1 MKNLIVVLTS
11 FMMLIVLEGKS
22 QSFLSV
28 NHYGSTANDM
38 GRGICTDAS
47 GNVYMVG
54 EYNDSITF
62 GTTVLR
68 SSNYKSAFLVK
79 YNASGTVLW
88 AKRFTGTN
96 SGITAAKVRCD
107 NAGNIYVVGTFY
119 GIAKYDTVSTTIGVS
134 GGSTDIFISK
144 INASNG
150 ALLWLKSFG
159 STNGNDLVNSIAVD
173 GSNNLYLT
181 GQFSATCSFGN
192 GITLTSVNNP
202 LMGPSLDCY
211 TVKFNASGIAQ
222 WAKSGGSYS
231 DDMGYSVA
239 VDAAGNSYVS
249 GNFLNTATFSGYSLT
264 SSGSVDI
271 FVVGYDPLGNMQLL
285 MKAGSS
291 DYEGSYGI
299 TLDGQGYFY
308 ITGLHDGPTVFDT
321 ITAVPNGSYDMYL
334 AKYSVTGHIQWV
346 NSTIS
351 DQWES
356 GTAVVVDSK
365 GNPYVTGNVYHGGTS
380 MFAETNIVGYGY
392 YDPFVVKYNPKGEFQ
407 WANHGGSYDYDEPL
421 DMAVADS
428 GKLYISGY
436 YSSSAIFG
444 NNTFNTTGG
453 NDVLLLKLRT
463 DLTTSPITGSVFCA
477 GQPINIPFKSNIP
490 LNAGNVFTAQVSD
503 ANGRFTNATNIGSLT
518 SSLTTGIITA
528 IIPDNMP
535 EGNAYR
541 FRIIS
546 SDSARLGEDNGANI
560 TIHALPAAIISS
572 NGISI
577 CGNDSL
583 ALISTPIAGNTYKW
597 YNGGTLI
604 SGAVSSTYYAKATG
618 TYNAVVTNASGCSRT
633 SNTISVV
640 KTFNVPATPGT
651 ISGVAR
657 PCPGDTGVTYS
668 IVPVAYATKYAWT
681 VPPGATITSS
691 DTTYTIKVNYST
703 GFTNST
709 ITVKAINACG
719 SSAAKTKSIY
729 RNIPGIPSVISG
741 PSTGV
746 CSGSTQVYSV
756 GAVNYATTYLWTI
769 PAGITINSGQ
779 GTTSITLTFPAG
791 YTSGTIS
798 VKAGNSCG
806 FGTARS
812 LTIKSIPPTPATI
825 TGPSTVCA
833 QQQGVSFKAAASAG
847 ATAYTWIVPSG
858 STITYGQGTDSIV
871 MKFGAV
877 GGNVKVKA
885 VNVCGTSTA
894 KSKAVIMNCREDGTS
909 AMNDMS
915 VLIYPNPSANTFTIN
930 PSFND
935 NGTYALTIHD
945 VLGRTVASFDKIEI
959 GKEFTFGS
967 EFNDGV
973 YFVEILKDEYR
984 QIVRIIKSH

>member
-11 FMMLIVLEGKS
+11 FLMLIVVEGKS

-47 GNVYMVG
+47 GNVFMVG

-79 YNASGTVLW
+79 YNSSGTVLW

-107 NAGNIYVVGTFY
+107 NAGNIFVVGTFH
-119 GIAKYDTVSTTIGVS
+119 GIAKYDTVSTTIGVA
-134 GGSTDIFISK
+134 GGTTDIFISK
-144 INASNG
+144 INGSNG
-150 ALLWLKSFG
+150 ALAWLKAVG
-159 STNGNDLVNSIAVD
+159 STNGNDVVNSIAVD
-173 GSNNLYLT
+173 GSNNLYMT
-181 GQFSATCSFGN
+181 GQYSGVCSFGN
-192 GITLTSVNNP
+192 SVSITSVIHP
-202 LMGPSLDCY
+202 TLGYSLDCY
-211 TVKFNASGIAQ
+211 TVKFNSSGLAQ
-222 WAKSGGSYS
+222 WAKSGGGYN
-231 DDMGYSVA
+231 DDQGFGIA
-239 VDAAGNSYVS
+239 VDASGNSYVT
-249 GNFLNTATFSGYSLT
+249 GYFLSTATFSGFSLT
-264 SSGSVDI
+264 SAGSVDI
-271 FVVGYDPLGNMQLL
+271 FIVSYDPSGNMQLL
-285 MKAGSS
+285 QRAGSNG
-291 DYEGSYGI
+291 YEAGYGI
-299 TLDGQGYFY
+299 ALDGQGYFY
-308 ITGLHDGPTVFDT
+308 ITGLHDGATIFDT
-321 ITAVPNGSYDMYL
+321 ITADPSGSYDMFL
-334 AKYSVTGHIQWV
+334 AKYSVAGDVQWV

-356 GTAVVVDSK
+356 GNAVVVDSK

-380 MFAETNIVGYGY
+380 MFDETYIVGYGY

-453 NDVLLLKLRT
+453 DDVLLLKMRT
-463 DLTTSPITGSVFCA
+463 DLTTSPISGTSFCA

-490 LNAGNVFTAQVSD
+490 LNAGNVFKAQISD
-503 ANGRFTNATNIGSLT
+503 ANGRFTNAINIGSLT
-518 SSLTTGIITA
+518 SSSSTGIITA
-528 IIPDNMP
+528 IIPDNTT
-535 EGNAYR
+535 EGSAYR
-541 FRIIS
+541 FRVVS
-546 SDSARLGEDNGANI
+546 TDSARLGEDNGTNI

-583 ALISTPIAGNTYKW
+583 ALVSTPAVDNTYKW

-618 TYNAVVTNASGCSRT
+618 TYNAVVSNAFSCSRT

-640 KTFNVPATPGT
+640 KTFNVPSTPGT

-657 PCPGDTGVTYS
+657 PCPGDAGVTYS

-681 VPPGATITSS
+681 VPPGATITSG
-691 DTTYTIKVNYST
+691 DTTYTIKVNYSA
-703 GFTNST
+703 GFTNSP

-719 SSAAKTKSIY
+719 SSAAKSKSIY

-741 PSTGV
+741 TTTGV
-746 CSGSTQVYSV
+746 CSGSTQVYSISS
-756 GAVNYATTYLWTI
+756 VNYATTYLWTI
-769 PAGITINSGQ
+769 PAGITMNSGQ
-779 GTTSITLTFPAG
+779 GTTSITLTIPAG
-791 YTSGTIS
+791 FTSGTIS
-798 VKAGNSCG
+798 VKAGNACG

-812 LTIKSIPPTPATI
+812 LTIKSIPPIPASI

-833 QQQGVSFKAAASAG
+833 QQQGVSFKAAPSVG

-858 STITYGQGTDSIV
+858 SSITYGQGTDSIV

-885 VNVCGTSTA
+885 VNVCGTSSG
-894 KSKAVIMNCREDGTS
+894 KSKAVIMNCREDGLTDINEMS
-909 AMNDMS
+909 A
-915 VLIYPNPSANTFTIN
+915 LIYPNPSANSFTIN
-930 PSFND
+930 PRFETNSF
-935 NGTYALTIHD
+935 YSLTVND
-945 VLGRTVASFDKIEI
+945 VLGRRVASFTNVDGE
-959 GKEFTFGS
+959 KEFNFG
-967 EFNDGV
+967 NDLKDGI
-973 YFVEILKDEYR
+973 YFVEVLKDDYR
-984 QIVRIIKSH
+984 KIVRIVKSH